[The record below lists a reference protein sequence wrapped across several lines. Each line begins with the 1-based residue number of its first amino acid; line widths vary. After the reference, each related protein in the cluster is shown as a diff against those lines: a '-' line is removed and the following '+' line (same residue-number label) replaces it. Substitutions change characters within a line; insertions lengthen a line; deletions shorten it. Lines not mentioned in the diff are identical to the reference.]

1 MKAKFSH
8 WILGTGL
15 ALCMC
20 AMSFAAMA
28 QEQDAAVRAENAV
41 TAILFEADADEFT
54 AYQIDRRGFVEL
66 TFASNVP
73 DSIYANL
80 VSRMKNHPDI
90 KGVLAGKGGRPC
102 RRF

>member
-1 MKAKFSH
+1 M
-8 WILGTGL
+8 
-15 ALCMC
+15 ALVLTV
-20 AMSFAAMA
+20 AAA
-28 QEQDAAVRAENAV
+28 VPLPAGAEEQDAAVRAENAV
-41 TAILFEADADEFT
+41 TAILFEAEADEFT

-73 DSIYANL
+73 DGIYADI
-80 VSRMKNHPDI
+80 VQKMKSHPDI